1 MNVKY
6 KLLYDTAKM
15 ARADEESLKIIKKY
29 SDKVKESLRLYY
41 DGSISKAHTIIRNLV
56 KGCENDSLAVS
67 TITNSEAFPGI
78 KGTEI
83 QFFRA

>member
-1 MNVKY
+1 
-6 KLLYDTAKM
+6 M
-15 ARADEESLKIIKKY
+15 AGADEESLKIIKKY